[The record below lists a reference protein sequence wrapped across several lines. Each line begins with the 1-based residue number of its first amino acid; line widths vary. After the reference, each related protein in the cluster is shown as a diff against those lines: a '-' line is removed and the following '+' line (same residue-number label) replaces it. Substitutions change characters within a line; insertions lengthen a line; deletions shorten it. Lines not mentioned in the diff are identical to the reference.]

1 LKGGFLEGELT
12 IREHTPAAITGAF
25 AGYVVSMGFNGTYTD
40 EDAEFDA
47 TALVGKQSIQLK
59 VILRLLAPD

>member
-1 LKGGFLEGELT
+1 
-12 IREHTPAAITGAF
+12 
-25 AGYVVSMGFNGTYTD
+25 MGFNGTYTD

-59 VILRLLAPD
+59 VMFRMLTPD

>member
-1 LKGGFLEGELT
+1 
-12 IREHTPAAITGAF
+12 
-25 AGYVVSMGFNGTYTD
+25 MGFNGTYTD